1 MGLPG
6 DELVPDGETLLTRG
20 ITIAAPP
27 DAVWPWLVQMG
38 YGRAGWYSYDR
49 LDMKGSSSDV
59 IRPELQSLAIGD
71 LLPTDP
77 DGGFEVRLLEPNR
90 ALVVFIDAALVEA
103 QRGAQ
108 AEGISSTETPGL
120 AASGRFLELASP
132 PDFAVSWAFVLQPAG
147 PGDTR
152 LIERTCG
159 RFGAQTGA
167 SKALLPLMGF
177 GVFVMMRKQLLGI
190 RERAERASAAYYHQG
205 RCCRASR
212 PDQSSGRGSLGER
225 RRDRIIAL
233 LSGRPRTEAVPHVQ
247 RESDDDER
255 CGPERDRPGEEV
267 RQEDVRD
274 ASAPGAIALRQG
286 RQRTDSSVRHED
298 P

>member
-1 MGLPG
+1 MIKRALVGASVAVAGYTAYQGLRRQWQTWGVDPDEASMGLPG

-27 DAVWPWLVQMG
+27 EAVWPWLVQMG

-49 LDMKGSSSDV
+49 FDMKGSSSDV

-205 RCCRASR
+205 EAADVVAPVVPTRAQEG
-212 PDQSSGRGSLGER
+212 D
-225 RRDRIIAL
+225 L
-233 LSGRPRTEAVPHVQ
+233 L
-247 RESDDDER
+247 
-255 CGPERDRPGEEV
+255 
-267 RQEDVRD
+267 
-274 ASAPGAIALRQG
+274 ASAAATG
-286 RQRTDSSVRHED
+286 
-298 P
+298 